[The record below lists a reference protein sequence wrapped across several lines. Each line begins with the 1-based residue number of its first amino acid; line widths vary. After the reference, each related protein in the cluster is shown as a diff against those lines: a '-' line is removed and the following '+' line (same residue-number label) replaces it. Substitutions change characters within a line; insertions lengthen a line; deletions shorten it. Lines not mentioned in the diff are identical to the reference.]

1 MSHTTRN
8 LIIILGDQLDEFA
21 TVLNHFDPTQDKIW
35 MAEVLEESTHV
46 MSSKQRS
53 TFFLSAM
60 RHFATQLK
68 NKGWPVIY
76 SQLDDD
82 NNSGSLAGELEKAI
96 QKDDE
101 NLAKN
106 YEKLIE
112 DTNFFTAYEKKKKD
126 LEQLME
132 DWENVQ
138 MEIEDFN

>member
-46 MSSKQRS
+46 MSSKQRT

-68 NKGWPVIY
+68 N
-76 SQLDDD
+76 
-82 NNSGSLAGELEKAI
+82 
-96 QKDDE
+96 
-101 NLAKN
+101 
-106 YEKLIE
+106 
-112 DTNFFTAYEKKKKD
+112 
-126 LEQLME
+126 
-132 DWENVQ
+132 
-138 MEIEDFN
+138 